1 MKDALDAGHAGGAI
15 DPGAPGCIGIP
26 ESVIA
31 LQMTEKL
38 SAKLLAIGHETMLTR
53 TVEGDADSD
62 SLTYR
67 ANLANQWGADVFI
80 SLHCNSFSNPAAN
93 GFEVWTALEQDE
105 SDLLAT
111 AIFEEVQAALP
122 MLVMRADYG
131 DGDPDKEAR
140 FTVLTA
146 TNMPAVLI
154 EFGFISNG
162 EDAVMLADPA
172 YQDIWLDAV
181 VKGIVRWRA

>member
-1 MKDALDAGHAGGAI
+1 MRDAVDAGHAGGNV
-15 DPGAPGCIGIP
+15 DPGAIGVVGIP

-31 LQMTEKL
+31 LQMAEKL
-38 SAKLLAIGHETMLTR
+38 TGKLQVIGHETMLTR
-53 TVEGDADSD
+53 TYEGDAASD
-62 SLTYR
+62 SLLYR
-67 ANLANQWGADVFI
+67 AELANQWPADVFI
-80 SLHCNSFSNPAAN
+80 SLHCNSFSGPSAR
-93 GFEVWTALEQDE
+93 GFEIWTGPGQND

-122 MLVMRADYG
+122 MLPMRADYG
-131 DGDPDKEAR
+131 DGDPDKEER

-154 EFGFISNG
+154 EFGFISNA
-162 EDAVMLADPA
+162 EDAIMLSDPA

-181 VKGIVRWRA
+181 VRGIMRWRA